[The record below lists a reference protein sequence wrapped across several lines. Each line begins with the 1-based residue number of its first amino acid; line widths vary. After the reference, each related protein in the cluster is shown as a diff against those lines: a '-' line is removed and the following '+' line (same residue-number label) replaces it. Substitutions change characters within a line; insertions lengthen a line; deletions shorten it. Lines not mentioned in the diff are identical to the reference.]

1 MSLSMHIVK
10 QMLKDK
16 KTFDVNDLGF
26 MSTVLRDNE
35 PDNELHRYYS
45 EMVKFLWSLQKEEK

>member
-1 MSLSMHIVK
+1 MTLSMDIVK
-10 QMLKDK
+10 KMLKDK

-35 PDNELHRYYS
+35 PDDELHRYYS
-45 EMVKFLWSLQKEEK
+45 EMVKFFWNLQKGEK

>member
-45 EMVKFLWSLQKEEK
+45 EIVGFLWDLQKEEK

>member
-45 EMVKFLWSLQKEEK
+45 EMVKFLWNLQKEEK